1 MSNENINKNV
11 AKGAVWM
18 VGLRFCVKGIG
29 LVSTMILARLLMP
42 ADFGLM
48 AIASSVYALIELM
61 QAFGFDT
68 VLIQKQNASRSHYD
82 TAWTLQVIF
91 SICSSS
97 ILIAT
102 SSLAADYYDDWR
114 LAPVLSAMSLLTLMN
129 GLNNIGLVEFRKQLS
144 FNKEFLFQLLIK
156 LSGFCVT
163 VPLAFY
169 WHSYWALICGMLS
182 SNFASLIL
190 SYMMQNYRP
199 RISLKEWRDVLGF
212 SSWLFI
218 NNVLFF
224 LSQHAQNFILGKF
237 GGSNALG
244 LLSISNEI
252 ATLVTGEIVAPINR
266 ASFPGYSKVADKPE
280 QLRALYLKVIG
291 YIVVIACPSAI
302 GIAAIAP
309 VLVPVML
316 GAKWLPA
323 VPIIQI
329 IALASFITAINTNSG
344 YIYLALAKQKIVTTI
359 TILWLLIL
367 IPSIFFLSMKEGALG
382 VAKAMLFTATVMFPV
397 YQGLLKII
405 LGLSLWSMIQVL
417 YRPILSSL
425 TMGWVVYQVTGHVS
439 LQRLNIEGLAWLIGI
454 VAIGAV
460 TFAVVLLLLW
470 WLAGRKD
477 GVEKDSLSLLANKLK
492 FKSMS

>member
-1 MSNENINKNV
+1 MV
-11 AKGAVWM
+11 A
-18 VGLRFCVKGIG
+18 LRFCVKGIG
-29 LVSTMILARLLMP
+29 LISTMILARLLVP
-42 ADFGLM
+42 GDFGLM
-48 AIASSVYALIELM
+48 AIATSVYALIELM

-91 SICSSS
+91 SIFSSS

-102 SSLAADYYDDWR
+102 SSIAADYYDDWR
-114 LAPVLSAMSLLTLMN
+114 LAPVLTTMSLLTLMN

-144 FNKEFLFQLLIK
+144 FNKEFIFQLLIK

-163 VPLAFY
+163 IPLALY

-182 SNFASLIL
+182 SNFTSLIL
-190 SYMMQNYRP
+190 SYVMQNYRP
-199 RISLKEWRDVLGF
+199 RVCVKEWRDVLGF

-218 NNVLFF
+218 NNILFF
-224 LSQHAQNFILGKF
+224 LNQHAQNFILGKF

-266 ASFPGYSKVADKPE
+266 ASFPGYSKVADQPE
-280 QLRALYLKVIG
+280 KIRLLYLKVIG
-291 YIVVIACPSAI
+291 YIVMIACPSAI

-309 VLVPVML
+309 VLVPVLL

-329 IALASFITAINTNSG
+329 IALSSFITAINTNSG
-344 YIYLALAKQKIVTTI
+344 YIYLALAKQKITTFF
-359 TILWLLIL
+359 TIIWLLIL
-367 IPSIFFLSMKEGALG
+367 IPSIFVMSQQEGALG
-382 VAKAMLFTATVMFPV
+382 VAKAILMTAIIMFPV

-405 LGLSLWSMIQVL
+405 LGLSLWSMILVL
-417 YRPILSSL
+417 YRPILSSIA
-425 TMGWVVYQVTGHVS
+425 MGWVVYQVTGYVS
-439 LQRLNIEGLAWLIGI
+439 LQRLNIEGIAWLIGI
-454 VAIGAV
+454 VGIGAV

-470 WLAGRKD
+470 WIAGRKD
-477 GVEKDSLSLLANKLK
+477 GVEKDILLLLGNKLK
-492 FKSMS
+492 IKYAS